1 MFLPLGCLYTSIK
14 TQLGVFMQVQFWVL
28 YFISLVYVSV
38 PLPISHS
45 PDYYNII
52 ISFKIVQTDSLHFIL
67 VQSCF
72 SYSSYFVFLCNYGI
86 ILFRSIRNF
95 VQILISQVGLVAQS
109 CPTLA
114 TLGTVAYQAL
124 LSIGFPRQE
133 YWSTLPF
140 PSALKLCISLG
151 ED

>member
-1 MFLPLGCLYTSIK
+1 MFLPLDCLCTSIK
-14 TQLGVFMQVQFWVL
+14 TQLGIFVWVQFWVL
-28 YFISLVYVSV
+28 YFISLVYESV
-38 PLPISHS
+38 PPPILHS
-45 PDYYNII
+45 PDYYSII
-52 ISFKIVQTDSLHFIL
+52 ISFKIMQTDSPHFIL
-67 VQSCF
+67 IQSCL

-95 VQILISQVGLVAQS
+95 VQILISQVGLVVQS

-114 TLGTVAYQAL
+114 TLWTVACQAL

-133 YWSTLPF
+133 YWSALPF
-140 PSALKLCISLG
+140 PSALKLYISLG